1 MTMNIDSSGMQW
13 AGSIADFEEGTNAS
27 AQWGLN
33 ASAPVLSEVCR
44 DNVDA
49 GMAYGAESGGLE
61 ADGTEPCEDN
71 MSSSEM
77 SSALCAGIQTEIDR
91 VFSNGIFIDN
101 KVHFSDRVE
110 LLTELSYHTD
120 HACDMVQPPGNNS
133 QRGVDLA
140 LTGQGSSVVQR
151 SDTTGALTGG
161 SSLGSM
167 EKTVDASEG
176 DEMMLP
182 AEWQDEDELERYLH
196 ERGERN
202 STYEGWQYGEVP
214 VIEDKGEHHTMVS
227 L

>member
-33 ASAPVLSEVCR
+33 ASAPVLSEVYQ

-120 HACDMVQPPGNNS
+120 HACDKLTPSIYAVNEKVSTKKCTARAVGCLQPLNI
-133 QRGVDLA
+133 
-140 LTGQGSSVVQR
+140 
-151 SDTTGALTGG
+151 
-161 SSLGSM
+161 
-167 EKTVDASEG
+167 ASAR
-176 DEMMLP
+176 LP
-182 AEWQDEDELERYLH
+182 
-196 ERGERN
+196 
-202 STYEGWQYGEVP
+202 
-214 VIEDKGEHHTMVS
+214 
-227 L
+227 

>member
-27 AQWGLN
+27 AQGGLN
-33 ASAPVLSEVCR
+33 ASAPVLSEVCQ

-61 ADGTEPCEDN
+61 AHGTEPCEDN

-77 SSALCAGIQTEIDR
+77 SSALCAGIRTEIDR

-120 HACDMVQPPGNNS
+120 HACDSSTDPRCGRAFGITDHCTRRRMSMCAVS
-133 QRGVDLA
+133 MRDMSLA
-140 LTGQGSSVVQR
+140 
-151 SDTTGALTGG
+151 
-161 SSLGSM
+161 
-167 EKTVDASEG
+167 
-176 DEMMLP
+176 
-182 AEWQDEDELERYLH
+182 
-196 ERGERN
+196 
-202 STYEGWQYGEVP
+202 
-214 VIEDKGEHHTMVS
+214 
-227 L
+227 